1 MSKIFRRPMFR
12 GGSTNNKMSGI
23 MSGIQDTPR
32 TQYSNGS
39 TREKLLKIAE
49 EYPSQAADPLGQFLI
64 QGGLNLLSGK
74 GAGKGT
80 LGSLAE
86 SYKEPTT
93 NLFKSMAEKNQMEK
107 NLALQGELLDIEQ
120 AGKEALLDREI
131 QGRMDLEAGKEKP
144 DPLYETILGEEI
156 QTYSGQPQVAT
167 RAAKFKTT
175 KSDDLYKKVG
185 SRAAGVLTFDI
196 SDPEQVK
203 ANQKLLKKMDGKFV
217 YDPYA
222 NNYKKINVQKGV
234 IGQPTTYMDIESI
247 NLKEVTNGADTGP
260 VVELTEYQKEIL
272 AGIPRYREEQ
282 KKLKEEQRKLK
293 KEEQKKSVS
302 DVAEQYKNVP
312 SISEDYL

>member
-39 TREKLLKIAE
+39 TKEKLLKIAA
-49 EYPSQAADPLGQFLI
+49 EYPSKAAYPIGQFLI

-120 AGKEALLDREI
+120 AGKEALLDKELDFKN
-131 QGRMDLEAGKEKP
+131 QDLNNIDKQIEDISKDQVMKGEYSNLQEARRINNWKFKTIDSPQLSGKKIGG
-144 DPLYETILGEEI
+144 LLSETDLKDESKFARKLIKKNKEGYVFYDRFNNRVLEVGKDANGEPALIEI
-156 QTYSGQPQVAT
+156 QTGKVSPKEEISNVPAQVI
-167 RAAKFKTT
+167 
-175 KSDDLYKKVG
+175 DVN
-185 SRAAGVLTFDI
+185 
-196 SDPEQVK
+196 E
-203 ANQKLLKKMDGKFV
+203 
-217 YDPYA
+217 
-222 NNYKKINVQKGV
+222 
-234 IGQPTTYMDIESI
+234 
-247 NLKEVTNGADTGP
+247 
-260 VVELTEYQKEIL
+260 KEIIKTPS
-272 AGIPRYREEQ
+272 GIEDIF
-282 KKLKEEQRKLK
+282 K
-293 KEEQKKSVS
+293 
-302 DVAEQYKNVP
+302 KNVDFVP
-312 SISEDYL
+312 KTRQEIIDNIKKNKELRRIGTSKITKPFR